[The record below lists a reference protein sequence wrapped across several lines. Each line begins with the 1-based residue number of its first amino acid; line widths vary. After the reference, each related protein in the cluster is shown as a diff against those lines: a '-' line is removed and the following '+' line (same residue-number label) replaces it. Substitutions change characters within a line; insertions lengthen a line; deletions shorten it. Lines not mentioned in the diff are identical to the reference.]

1 MNLKNQRKKKEK
13 EKENSPRE
21 KKESKSS
28 TDSDSDS
35 DDNEVFLTRKEEEL
49 IEEQLL
55 NYISSNRIKGNLLND
70 TDVEKYKQTLCTEK
84 ILAKKVEKRKNKEKS
99 KAEKKKKAAEKK
111 KKRIEERSKKAE
123 GAQGVKPIVQN
134 LENEKM
140 RKIYNMEMEERKKA
154 VQKDEYDPT
163 VKKWKEAIKC
173 FTDSCVADTRHDQM
187 LVTELIQ
194 LKQLIDKM
202 RSKNDDD
209 EFTYKEIREILH
221 YISTSTYKKE
231 KLLPSLKL
239 LLDDITIS
247 K

>member
-1 MNLKNQRKKKEK
+1 
-13 EKENSPRE
+13 
-21 KKESKSS
+21 
-28 TDSDSDS
+28 
-35 DDNEVFLTRKEEEL
+35 L

-55 NYISSNRIKGNLLND
+55 NYISSNRHKGILLND

-111 KKRIEERSKKAE
+111 KKRIEERSKKTE
-123 GAQGVKPIVQN
+123 EPQGVKPIVQN
-134 LENEKM
+134 LENEKL
-140 RKIYNMEMEERKKA
+140 RKVYNQEMEDRKKA
-154 VQKDEYDPT
+154 VQREESDPT

-173 FTDSCVADTRHDQM
+173 FTDSCVADNRHDQM

-209 EFTYKEIREILH
+209 EYTYKEIREILH

-231 KLLPSLKL
+231 KLLSYLKI
-239 LLDDITIS
+239 LLDNPDFR